1 MFHYQGQIHE
11 LEVPVPAMR
20 IDRTVLDALAD
31 SFGRE
36 HERTC
41 GHRAGAGEPVE
52 LATAQV
58 PGRALSERPRVP
70 ERVTLA
76 GGEVEPGSRRAY
88 YGRQLGWIDTPVVA
102 RAALVAAG
110 RRAVHHRGV
119 RLDLPRASGGA
130 GGGRCKGE
138 SGADA
143 LRTQTSS
150 QGANRSLWSITV
162 RPPPAQWA
170 SSCAAPASPASRPA
184 PLWPFV
190 AYLFERYAA

>member
-70 ERVTLA
+70 EGVTLA

-88 YGRQLGWIDTPVVA
+88 YGRQLGWLDTPVVA
-102 RAALVAAG
+102 RAALVGGGAKGRASSRSTARPASCLRGCG
-110 RRAVHHRGV
+110 RR
-119 RLDLPRASGGA
+119 SMQGGI
-130 GGGRCKGE
+130 RC
-138 SGADA
+138 
-143 LRTQTSS
+143 
-150 QGANRSLWSITV
+150 
-162 RPPPAQWA
+162 
-170 SSCAAPASPASRPA
+170 
-184 PLWPFV
+184 
-190 AYLFERYAA
+190 